1 MKATAAII
9 FLSSLLSSR
18 GHRTRCRPHCNILG
32 RAMHMP
38 PSDALTRSSTAAGSF
53 FSYTD
58 AKWVYSSDDVQ
69 KRPRY
74 VLSGQSSGCA
84 LVPFSRDFFCSTM
97 NALKKQQQGAGASG
111 RETTLLLVGDSIM
124 LHQ

>member
-1 MKATAAII
+1 MNGEPRVFFFAPASRLCAPSSV
-9 FLSSLLSSR
+9 FLARLWW
-18 GHRTRCRPHCNILG
+18 GE
-32 RAMHMP
+32 
-38 PSDALTRSSTAAGSF
+38 
-53 FSYTD
+53 
-58 AKWVYSSDDVQ
+58 
-69 KRPRY
+69 
-74 VLSGQSSGCA
+74 SSGCA